1 MKTIIVSILLL
12 GLLSCHK
19 AIDVVLV
26 NPPVFQTTCLL
37 KRTAN
42 GSDGMVDGKKNIEE
56 TTYEYDGNNNLTA
69 TQYRSEYIDDSLNI
83 NSQYI
88 AKVIYMY
95 DSNGFLTETSGT
107 LKGIINGILKGTVS
121 FNDTYQYQNDK
132 LALKRY
138 ISKPVQPNRLEFEPQ
153 DITQTYQYEGE
164 DLVSYKWINNYTYHE
179 TNISII
185 KNGRLVQ
192 YDTKS
197 DLKENTIYELDAQGF
212 MSKRETTYPNSSGK
226 DTFTY
231 QYDDKGRRISDEFNN
246 GTTRQIQTYVYDNN
260 PSVSVA
266 SAKFKGH
273 PFVPSPYGYGGSY
286 NSLSQTF
293 VRFDAAGKKEIDNTT
308 FVAKYNYNSAGLPI
322 EKLDANGKV
331 VQTYEY
337 VNCK

>member
-19 AIDVVLV
+19 AIDIVLV

-42 GSDGMVDGKKNIEE
+42 GSDAIVNGKKYINE
-56 TTYEYDGNNNLTA
+56 TVYEYDANNNLIA
-69 TQYRSEYIDDSLNI
+69 IKYRSENIDESLNT
-83 NSQYI
+83 NNQYI
-88 AKVIYMY
+88 TNVIYKY
-95 DSNGFLTETSGT
+95 NSNGFLTETSGT
-107 LKGIINGILKGTVS
+107 SKATISGALASTINHNSTH
-121 FNDTYQYQNDK
+121 QYQNGK
-132 LALKRY
+132 LVSQRQ
-138 ISKPVQPNRLEFEPQ
+138 ITTPVQPNKLDFEAS

-164 DLVSYKWINNYTYHE
+164 DLVLYKWINNYTYHE

-192 YDTKS
+192 YNTKS

-273 PFVPSPYGYGGSY
+273 PFVPSLYGYGGSY
-286 NSLSQTF
+286 NLLSQTF

-322 EKLDANGKV
+322 ERLDANGKIV
-331 VQTYEY
+331 ETYEY